1 MASSPRSLTARQRH
15 DAPAE
20 LVFKAFTDP
29 LILPRWFSPG
39 PEITMAVLAH
49 ELRPGGRYR
58 FRYQQPDGTISIVA
72 GEFVAIAPPERLV
85 FTWTWEA
92 PDPHAGIKTLVT
104 VAILDRDPGSE
115 VVVTHERFPDEISRA
130 RHDEGWRNTLARLV
144 TR

>member
-1 MASSPRSLTARQRH
+1 MASSPRSLTARQRY

-29 LILPRWFSPG
+29 LLLPRWFSPA
-39 PEITMAVLAH
+39 PDIAMDVLAH

-58 FRYQQPDGTISIVA
+58 FRYRQPDGSISIVA
-72 GEFVAIAPPERLV
+72 GEFLEIVPPERLV
-85 FTWTWEA
+85 FTWTWEE

-104 VAILDRDPGSE
+104 VAVLDDGRGSE
-115 VVVTHERFPDEISRA
+115 VVVTHEHFPDDASRS
-130 RHDEGWRNTLARLV
+130 RHDQGWRGTLARLV